1 MTTSNIRH
9 YLNFVENAISIL
21 RKCGIQP
28 TPQRMAVVNYILKTT
43 THPSADEV
51 LDKVRNECPT
61 LSRATVY
68 NTLNLLVKKSLLK
81 TQVLREGT
89 VVFDPNINRHHHLI
103 DEASG
108 KIYDIPWDA
117 LKVTGENSL
126 NDFEV
131 KEFQVI
137 LRGRKKNK

>member
-1 MTTSNIRH
+1 MTTSKIRH
-9 YLNFVENAISIL
+9 YLITVENAISLL

-51 LDKVRNECPT
+51 LDKVRKECPT

-68 NTLNLLVKKSLLK
+68 NTLNLMVKKSLLK

-89 VVFDPNINRHHHLI
+89 VVFDPNIKRHHHFI
-103 DEASG
+103 DEVSG

-126 NDFEV
+126 EDFEV

-137 LRGRKKNK
+137 LRGRKKFK

>member
-1 MTTSNIRH
+1 
-9 YLNFVENAISIL
+9 VENAISLL

-51 LDKVRNECPT
+51 LDKVRKECPT

-68 NTLNLLVKKSLLK
+68 NTLNLMVKKSLLK

-89 VVFDPNINRHHHLI
+89 VVFDPNIKRHHHFI
-103 DEASG
+103 DEVSG

-126 NDFEV
+126 EDFEV

-137 LRGRKKNK
+137 LRGRKKFK

>member
-1 MTTSNIRH
+1 LTTSKIRH
-9 YLNFVENAISIL
+9 YLITVENAISLL

-51 LDKVRNECPT
+51 LDKVRKECPT

-68 NTLNLLVKKSLLK
+68 NTLNLMVKKSLLK

-89 VVFDPNINRHHHLI
+89 VVFDPNIKRHHHFI
-103 DEASG
+103 DEVSG

-126 NDFEV
+126 EDFEV

-137 LRGRKKNK
+137 LRGRKKFK